1 MVLPMSR
8 PRATPGL
15 LTSLTWLR
23 ADQNPSGVAR
33 TLRRLLSTPRESE
46 LLDNEEITNNLLR
59 ILETFS
65 GHADIEK
72 MALCLLCRV
81 LNPDHFV
88 LNKSRR
94 SNAGDFAD
102 HCAPRT
108 ILKLLTNYILEAEI
122 PAMGIQVLSFLCKSE
137 VFLGL
142 ILQYP
147 VDVFTAVVV
156 MMKTFPN
163 NETIQGRSCMFLNMF
178 LQKVPECELALFV
191 ENEDHLV
198 LTAAVRGF
206 AHHPAIVCEA
216 LSALRILALVDD
228 NQELFMSSS
237 ERFYQLAV
245 QAMEVTDSAPVAT
258 AACCLLIALSRRGF
272 GKLLVLHE
280 VPGVVL
286 AVLRNHA
293 HDGTLQSTALN
304 CLSKLAGAISKLEE
318 DGIRESWWWVTEASQ
333 ALTLHRNNSLV
344 QKSTCEA
351 LVTFFH
357 EWPAEVYRARAAG
370 QWLSLPSDV
379 YLTMLVY
386 EDDVDVFCTALKAL
400 VYIIKD
406 SVPARRA
413 LTMQG
418 AHTFLLGWMSRHKM
432 RLEAQEAVCRALGV
446 LLRGSAVMVEDLSG
460 ALSRITFAMLQYK
473 SMAAM
478 QHAALQALFAFCSQ
492 CEATVCHENDT
503 GNGNMLENSP
513 DDCKVSPSTLLLDH
527 ASYQKV
533 VKKQYLVE
541 GIPRFTLQAMNTFI
555 WDGGIQH
562 EGLGMLWALSSAEGA
577 LEIFLVLG
585 GLDSVLHAMQTHP
598 SDKGIQ
604 VLCLKLLEVLIPLRK
619 WGRTVVSLLAE
630 LVTHVMRLYP
640 DDVEINVQLLEL
652 SARCIAVLTLHQDF
666 VDQILL
672 EACVEGDADVAEC
685 FLLLGANVNQ
695 TAGHAGILC
704 MVCERGDVHL
714 AQRLLTF
721 HFPESELRIA
731 LTRCLQHG
739 PMELVGSLLCKLGL
753 DATSGVISLAGLQLD
768 NLHPDWLGPLLVP
781 EAKPHLETTSIGKAI
796 AKEILQQ
803 RILSEKAEW
812 TMGMKENLEEEVE
825 EEDGGGYLIDGNDTV
840 YAGIVV

>member
-178 LQKVPECELALFV
+178 LQK
-191 ENEDHLV
+191 
-198 LTAAVRGF
+198 G
-206 AHHPAIVCEA
+206 
-216 LSALRILALVDD
+216 
-228 NQELFMSSS
+228 
-237 ERFYQLAV
+237 
-245 QAMEVTDSAPVAT
+245 
-258 AACCLLIALSRRGF
+258 GF

-640 DDVEINVQLLEL
+640 DDVEINVQACKAALVLMRRGSSGLQALVQQTFHSCILHHLRQIHLQPGQELLEL